1 MSSEAQD
8 EIPAV
13 CETCLGPNPYLR
25 MMRERNG
32 LECKL
37 CTRPFTVFK
46 WAPEK
51 NGAFKKTIICL
62 TCSRQRNC
70 CQSCLLDLTYGI
82 PIQLRDAALKMA
94 GVQGITGDE
103 PQNEIS
109 KLYVANNSEQF
120 QTIGGASVTSNS
132 EKAKEI
138 LTKLSLAS
146 KNKAPKKLNDKSD
159 SLPAHINKIDVTKI
173 IAKLPLN
180 GSLDPPK
187 DEALNT
193 LFIFGIDDSLPE
205 YKITDYFEQF
215 GKIKSFNCQH
225 KAKAGFITFQ
235 SRSIAENAAKSI
247 TSPQPKAPGLLIIE
261 NIPLRVTWGKERP
274 LGTSNAEK
282 LKVGSIISKVM
293 KKLSGSSVKEQ
304 KKSIGNKK
312 ENSNNSRTVHQK
324 ASKSVDAGKITYKST
339 SKDFEI

>member
-1 MSSEAQD
+1 MSSESQD
-8 EIPAV
+8 EVPAV

-25 MMRERNG
+25 MMREREA

-70 CQSCLLDLTYGI
+70 CQSCLMDLTYGI

-103 PQNEIS
+103 PKNEIS
-109 KLYVANNSEQF
+109 KLYVANNSQQF
-120 QTIGGASVTSNS
+120 QTIGGASVTSNA
-132 EKAKEI
+132 ERAKEI

-146 KNKAPKKLNDKSD
+146 KNNKNPKKLNDKSD
-159 SLPAHINKIDVTKI
+159 QLPSHISKIDVTKI
-173 IAKLPLN
+173 ISKLPFN
-180 GSLDPPK
+180 GSLEPPK
-187 DEALNT
+187 DETITT
-193 LFIFGIDDSLPE
+193 LFIFGIDESLPE

-225 KAKAGFITFQ
+225 KARAGFITFQ
-235 SRSIAENAAKSI
+235 TRDNAVKATQSI
-247 TSPQPKAPGLLIIE
+247 TSPQPQSPGLLIIE
-261 NIPLRVTWGKERP
+261 NIPLRITWGKERP
-274 LGTSNAEK
+274 LGVSNAEK
-282 LKVGSIISKVM
+282 IKVGSIVGKIL
-293 KKLSGSSVKEQ
+293 KKFSNIGKEQ
-304 KKSIGNKK
+304 KAIEGKKDAKDESKKPKTIKQPVGN
-312 ENSNNSRTVHQK
+312 E
-324 ASKSVDAGKITYKST
+324 KITYKST
-339 SKDFEI
+339 LKDFEL

>member
-1 MSSEAQD
+1 MSADPQD
-8 EIPAV
+8 EVPAV

-62 TCSRQRNC
+62 TCSKQRNC

-103 PQNEIS
+103 PKNEIS

-120 QTIGGASVTSNS
+120 QTIGGASITSNA

-146 KNKAPKKLNDKSD
+146 KNKVAPKKLNDKND
-159 SLPAHINKIDVTKI
+159 LPAHISKIDVTKI
-173 IAKLPLN
+173 IAKLPFN
-180 GSLDPPK
+180 GSLEPPK
-187 DEALNT
+187 DET
-193 LFIFGIDDSLPE
+193 ITSLFIFGIDESLPE
-205 YKITDYFEQF
+205 YKITDYFEKF

-225 KAKAGFITFQ
+225 KARSGYITFQ
-235 SRSIAENAAKSI
+235 SRDVAEKAAGSI
-247 TSPQPKAPGLLIIE
+247 TAPQPKTPGLLVIE
-261 NIPLRVTWGKERP
+261 NIPMRVTWGKERP
-274 LGTSNAEK
+274 LGSSNAEK
-282 LKVGSIISKVM
+282 IKVGSVVGKIL
-293 KKLSGSSVKEQ
+293 KKLSNSKREQ
-304 KKSIGNKK
+304 KSIEHKKEDNKENKK
-312 ENSNNSRTVHQK
+312 QK
-324 ASKSVDAGKITYKST
+324 VSKPVGEEEITYKST
-339 SKDFEI
+339 TKDFEI